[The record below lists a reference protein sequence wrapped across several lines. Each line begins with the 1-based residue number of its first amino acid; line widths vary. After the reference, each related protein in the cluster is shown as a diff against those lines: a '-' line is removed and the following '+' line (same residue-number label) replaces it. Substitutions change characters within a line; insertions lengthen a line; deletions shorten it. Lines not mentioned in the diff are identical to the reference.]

1 MRRITKTVFVHSYRC
16 PKLCWLERHKRE
28 AVNDDGSLHSAE
40 GNEVGDLAMKY
51 FGDYIEI
58 PYGKPEDMAAQTA
71 QVLHDSRGKTICEA
85 SFVVGDLFCSA
96 DILRRRKDGTYDVY
110 EVKSSTHLKDHQL
123 EDSAFQMY
131 VITAAGL
138 KVHSFNLMHI
148 NPDYVLGAE
157 LDLNALFVV
166 TDITYDVNRLQT
178 SIEGRINEC
187 RQLLASDEEPMCS
200 LSKKCDKPFTCPCRD
215 YCFKLN
221 EVPEDSVFTVS
232 GLRVDKKY
240 ELFSRGIVSAEDLS
254 KCGSLN
260 ASQMCQVQGVLS
272 PEIHVDKKSIRDF
285 LGQMRYPLYLLDF
298 ETVQFAVPRFIGTK
312 QYQQIPFQYS
322 LHILDKSGN
331 LQHREFLAEAGTDP
345 RYALAAQLVN
355 DIPMDV
361 MSMAYNSKFEKMVM
375 RELAEEF
382 PVFRNHLLN
391 IVEGMVDLMIPFQK
405 RYYYNPCQKGSYSI
419 KAVLPAM
426 CPNDPELDYHKLPVV
441 HNGAEAMTIFA
452 VLSKIEDAEEVER
465 IRQGLLLYCGLDTLA
480 MVKVL
485 EQLYELV
492 KEA

>member
-85 SFVVGDLFCSA
+85 SFVVGYLFCSA

-221 EVPEDSVFTVS
+221 EVSSSGCSRCYSSNYRFDSAVPQ
-232 GLRVDKKY
+232 
-240 ELFSRGIVSAEDLS
+240 LFLGGCYADTFKHFIRICFVPWTKNMSCSAEES
-254 KCGSLN
+254 
-260 ASQMCQVQGVLS
+260 
-272 PEIHVDKKSIRDF
+272 F
-285 LGQMRYPLYLLDF
+285 PL
-298 ETVQFAVPRFIGTK
+298 
-312 QYQQIPFQYS
+312 
-322 LHILDKSGN
+322 
-331 LQHREFLAEAGTDP
+331 
-345 RYALAAQLVN
+345 
-355 DIPMDV
+355 
-361 MSMAYNSKFEKMVM
+361 
-375 RELAEEF
+375 
-382 PVFRNHLLN
+382 
-391 IVEGMVDLMIPFQK
+391 
-405 RYYYNPCQKGSYSI
+405 
-419 KAVLPAM
+419 
-426 CPNDPELDYHKLPVV
+426 
-441 HNGAEAMTIFA
+441 
-452 VLSKIEDAEEVER
+452 R
-465 IRQGLLLYCGLDTLA
+465 I
-480 MVKVL
+480 
-485 EQLYELV
+485 
-492 KEA
+492 